1 MFRRLSVF
9 AAFVLLVAAS
19 GVQAQKQLGGDSTQL
34 SFFSGTTTVVL
45 SSDFTGALTTLE
57 ISASAAFPGRIQMRN
72 RAVFPITTGTLDAAT
87 LRGEISHAG
96 GLILTKGATRVR
108 LESFVIDTTGA
119 GGIVLTG
126 LVSANGTVVG
136 RIPLFDLTLPSA
148 GDGLVDVTVVRL
160 NGVAVTL
167 RPEAAAA
174 LNGAFSTS
182 AFVAGFDIGTASVF
196 GTAFGI

>member
-1 MFRRLSVF
+1 MFRRLSIL
-9 AAFVLLVAAS
+9 AALVLMVVASAAN
-19 GVQAQKQLGGDSTQL
+19 AQKQGVGDPSQL
-34 SFFSGTTTVVL
+34 SFFSGSTTLAL
-45 SSDFTGALTTLE
+45 SSDFAGALSTLE
-57 ISASAAFPGRIQMRN
+57 ISAEAAFPGRLR
-72 RAVFPITTGTLDAAT
+72 RGHAVFPITTGTLDAAT

-96 GLILTKGATRVR
+96 GLILSKNATRVR

-136 RIPLFDLTLPSA
+136 RIPLFDLALPSA
-148 GDGLVDVTVVRL
+148 ADGLVDVTVVRL
-160 NGVAVTL
+160 NGVSVTL

-174 LNGAFSTS
+174 LNAAFSTN

>member
-9 AAFVLLVAAS
+9 GGLVIMLVASAAH
-19 GVQAQKQLGGDSTQL
+19 AQKQAAGDPSQL
-34 SFFSGTTTVVL
+34 SFFSGSTTLTL
-45 SSDFTGALTTLE
+45 SSDFAGALSTLE
-57 ISASAAFPGRIQMRN
+57 IGAEAASPGRLRRGQ
-72 RAVFPITTGTLDAAT
+72 AVFPITTGTLDAST

-96 GLILTKGATRVR
+96 GLILSRNATRVT

-136 RIPLFDLTLPSA
+136 RIPLFDLTLA
-148 GDGLVDVTVVRL
+148 GGLVDVTVVRL
-160 NGVAVTL
+160 DGVSVIL

-174 LNGAFSTS
+174 LNAAFSTN
-182 AFVAGFDIGTASVF
+182 AFVPGFDIGTASVF

>member
-9 AAFVLLVAAS
+9 AALVLLVAAS
-19 GVQAQKQLGGDSTQL
+19 GVQAQKQLGGDPTQL
-34 SFFSGTTTVVL
+34 SFFSVTTTVVL
-45 SSDFTGALTTLE
+45 SSDFTGALSTLG

-96 GLILTKGATRVR
+96 GLVLTKNATRVR

-136 RIPLFDLTLPSA
+136 RIPLFNLALPSA

-160 NGVAVTL
+160 NDIAVTL

-174 LNGAFSTS
+174 LNGAFSTT